1 MSLQLDLYKW
11 NSSNFD
17 FVCILDV
24 GLMYTFGDGR
34 HGKLGLGMENFTNQF
49 FPTLCCNFL
58 RFTVQLVR
66 VSHFLL
72 HIFIFLDLKLLL
84 FHKNTCF
91 YICMSIS

>member
-1 MSLQLDLYKW
+1 MSIIRSVQMEL
-11 NSSNFD
+11 SNIS
-17 FVCILDV
+17 FVCILDI

-49 FPTLCCNFL
+49 FPTLCSNFL

-84 FHKNTCF
+84 FHKIHVYVCV
-91 YICMSIS
+91 SIS